1 MRLAPQ
7 WGGGGWRRD
16 GGIDGRRRGLG
27 VRGWGGRGEGLR
39 RARAGAARLL
49 PGARGGSYRLSGP
62 AAGVAGASPTELTP
76 SAGARPF
83 GPGPG

>member
-1 MRLAPQ
+1 MEE
-7 WGGGGWRRD
+7 GWRDRRQEAGP
-16 GGIDGRRRGLG
+16 GGAWLG
-27 VRGWGGRGEGLR
+27 GCGEGLR

-49 PGARGGSYRLSGP
+49 PGARGGSARLSGP
-62 AAGVAGASPTELTP
+62 AAGVAGASPAELTP